1 MKKIIFGVFAHPDD
15 EAFGPAGTLL
25 LETKSGTELY
35 LICLTAGE
43 NGTNPDNDP
52 NLGETR
58 LAEWQNA
65 AHLIGA
71 ASTHHLGYSD
81 GHLDNIAMIEIAEK
95 IRQIVEEYAAEDAE
109 IEFMS
114 LDPNGL
120 TGHIDHIVASRAAS
134 LAFHTIKSH
143 DQRLTRIRYAC
154 LSNEQYP
161 TIQTDWIYMDAGRQ
175 PDEIHETIDARSLR
189 NEIIDVMRCH
199 ASQRADCEA
208 NLAKLGDNLG
218 LNYFIVAQ

>member
-25 LETKSGTELY
+25 LETKSGTELH

-58 LAEWQNA
+58 LREWQNA
-65 AHLIGA
+65 ASLIGA
-71 ASTHHLGYSD
+71 TTTHHLGYSD
-81 GHLDNIAMIEIAEK
+81 GHLDNMAMIEIAGQ
-95 IRQIVEEYAAEDAE
+95 IRQIVAEHTAKDAE

-134 LAFHTIKSH
+134 LAFYTLKSH
-143 DQRLTRIRYAC
+143 DQRLKRIRYAC
-154 LSNEQYP
+154 LSSEQYP
-161 TIQTDWIYMDAGRQ
+161 TVQTDWIYMDAGRQ
-175 PDEIHETIDARSLR
+175 PDEIHETVDARPLR
-189 NEIIDVMRCH
+189 NEIIAIMRCH
-199 ASQRADCEA
+199 ASQRADCET
-208 NLAKLGDNLG
+208 NLAKHGDNLG